1 MEEVNQSVISEFIL
15 LGLCDSWD
23 LQAFL
28 LVVFSSLYLI
38 TILGN
43 VFIVLLVIA
52 DLHLHSPMY
61 FLLANLSFSDLC
73 FSSVTTPKL
82 ITDFLKE
89 NKTISFRGCMCQMF
103 FGHFFGGGEM
113 VFLVM
118 MAYDRYVAICKPLH
132 YSSIMNT
139 KMCIRLVM
147 TSWIIGFVHS
157 ISQLAIITQLPFCGP
172 RELDSF
178 FCDIPLVIK
187 LVCMDTYILE
197 VLTNANSG
205 VLATVCFILLL
216 ISYSYILL
224 TVCHQSK
231 GGTSKALSTC
241 TAHITVV
248 MLFFGPCIFIY
259 LCPLSITWVDKFLAV
274 FYAIITPLLNPV
286 IYTLRNKEIRNA
298 IKRL

>member
-1 MEEVNQSVISEFIL
+1 
-15 LGLCDSWD
+15 
-23 LQAFL
+23 
-28 LVVFSSLYLI
+28 
-38 TILGN
+38 
-43 VFIVLLVIA
+43 
-52 DLHLHSPMY
+52 
-61 FLLANLSFSDLC
+61 
-73 FSSVTTPKL
+73 
-82 ITDFLKE
+82 
-89 NKTISFRGCMCQMF
+89 MF

-113 VFLVM
+113 VLLVM

-139 KMCIRLVM
+139 KMCIQLVM

-172 RELDSF
+172 RKLDSF

-231 GGTSKALSTC
+231 GGASKALSTC
-241 TAHITVV
+241 TAHVTVV

-298 IKRL
+298 IKRLWWLRFLLVFHHFKLSECLLWAH

>member
-1 MEEVNQSVISEFIL
+1 
-15 LGLCDSWD
+15 
-23 LQAFL
+23 
-28 LVVFSSLYLI
+28 
-38 TILGN
+38 
-43 VFIVLLVIA
+43 
-52 DLHLHSPMY
+52 
-61 FLLANLSFSDLC
+61 
-73 FSSVTTPKL
+73 
-82 ITDFLKE
+82 
-89 NKTISFRGCMCQMF
+89 
-103 FGHFFGGGEM
+103 
-113 VFLVM
+113 
-118 MAYDRYVAICKPLH
+118 
-132 YSSIMNT
+132 
-139 KMCIRLVM
+139 M

-172 RELDSF
+172 RKLDSF

-231 GGTSKALSTC
+231 GGASKALSTC
-241 TAHITVV
+241 TAHVTVV

-298 IKRL
+298 IKRLWWLRFLLVFHHFKLSECLLWAH